1 LPAGEF
7 CEVSGASPVP
17 AEAGDGVRDFLAD
30 PGAVSAVTV
39 AADPG
44 DLPDVR
50 EVDVLCVG
58 DPDRAADDPAVAL
71 VEFAVVEFAV
81 VGVAGAAVLDGVE
94 DGALEVFLVARDE
107 QEVR

>member
-30 PGAVSAVTV
+30 PGAVGGVTV

-71 VEFAVVEFAV
+71 VEFAVV
-81 VGVAGAAVLDGVE
+81 GVAGAAVLDGVE
-94 DGALEVFLVARDE
+94 DGALEVFLVALDE